1 MFQKRRKGGREEGRK
16 ELKSINQWMFK
27 AASTQIP
34 KIFEFMILWYE
45 SGHLVNKVLWLKYIL
60 LRFKTTTYCS
70 DLHNTTLL
78 DPHFISFDTQ
88 IIRDKF
94 DFTSTT
100 STALYGSSPLYHTH
114 THTHKPISTSTH
126 TLHTYTPS
134 HTLHT
139 PSLPPRCTLGSKKK

>member
-1 MFQKRRKGGREEGRK
+1 M
-16 ELKSINQWMFK
+16 
-27 AASTQIP
+27 
-34 KIFEFMILWYE
+34 
-45 SGHLVNKVLWLKYIL
+45 NKVLWLKYTL

-78 DPHFISFDTQ
+78 DPHFISVDTQ

-114 THTHKPISTSTH
+114 THTQTH
-126 TLHTYTPS
+126 IHIHSHPS
-134 HTLHT
+134 HIH
-139 PSLPPRCTLGSKKK
+139 PLPYSPHPLPTTKMHSRIKKKKNSKSQYSTFPPPFLLVFSLCCLPEVPSFRHVRRKQLHRG